1 MTLHAREPFSKTGS
15 TLACAIIVAPLM
27 ALRTPLWEV
36 WNMLTVCLLLKR
48 FEVAKVL
55 CLSQDISKWG
65 HDLRSHF
72 IWILWIYLMKFSK
85 FDTYFLNHQ
94 TFICL
99 SGDSIFAVASFSTGK
114 WQSLSIPRDLFMP
127 EEPTTPG
134 KTLLDRN
141 PSIWKVFL
149 VIPHWMQLEINGKIF
164 PIFNIIS
171 SCWNFKHVF
180 RFLTIYI

>member
-72 IWILWIYLMKFSK
+72 IRILWIYLMKFSK

-99 SGDSIFAVASFSTGK
+99 SGDSIFAVASSLRANDSHWASQEIYSCQKNPPLLERPFWTEILQFAKFS
-114 WQSLSIPRDLFMP
+114 
-127 EEPTTPG
+127 
-134 KTLLDRN
+134 
-141 PSIWKVFL
+141 
-149 VIPHWMQLEINGKIF
+149 
-164 PIFNIIS
+164 
-171 SCWNFKHVF
+171 
-180 RFLTIYI
+180 

>member
-27 ALRTPLWEV
+27 ALRTPLWEL

-48 FEVAKVL
+48 FELAKVL
-55 CLSQDISKWG
+55 CLSQDVSKWG

-72 IWILWIYLMKFSK
+72 IWILWICLMKFSK

-99 SGDSIFAVASFSTGK
+99 SGDSIFAVASS
-114 WQSLSIPRDLFMP
+114 PRANDSHWASQ
-127 EEPTTPG
+127 EIYSCQ
-134 KTLLDRN
+134 RN
-141 PSIWKVFL
+141 PPL
-149 VIPHWMQLEINGKIF
+149 LERPFWTEILQFGKF
-164 PIFNIIS
+164 S
-171 SCWNFKHVF
+171 
-180 RFLTIYI
+180 